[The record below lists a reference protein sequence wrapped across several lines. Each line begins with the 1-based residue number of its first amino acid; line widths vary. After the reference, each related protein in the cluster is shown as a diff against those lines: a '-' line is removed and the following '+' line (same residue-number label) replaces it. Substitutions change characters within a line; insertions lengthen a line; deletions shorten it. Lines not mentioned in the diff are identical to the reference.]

1 MSSAVMLIILFPQK
15 SWWSH
20 VPTVHQRLIGL
31 GDPVWRS
38 LRVAEYHQDG
48 TSLCPGKVEDVEGS
62 NRLRQVSAKEK
73 WKNRSPMLSNCPHVA
88 YVASGFFHVLKW
100 LLMDVWWL
108 VMSDD
113 FWWFLMISD
122 DFSVTCQSDWPPSHL
137 RSHHEDSHLGAWRPS
152 LRGANWNSLGHH
164 VVLSKSGSILIMW
177 LISDSTWFNQYPSIS
192 ND

>member
-113 FWWFLMISD
+113 FWWFQRDLPVWLAAKSLEVAPRR
-122 DFSVTCQSDWPPSHL
+122 FSP
-137 RSHHEDSHLGAWRPS
+137 RSLKAFPQRSELELAGAQ
-152 LRGANWNSLGHH
+152 H
-164 VVLSKSGSILIMW
+164 GSEQKWEYINQFG
-177 LISDSTWFNQYPSIS
+177 WFRIQPIS

>member
-113 FWWFLMISD
+113 FWWFLMISAWPA
-122 DFSVTCQSDWPPSHL
+122 SLTGRQVTWGRTMKILTSELEGLPSEE
-137 RSHHEDSHLGAWRPS
+137 RTGTRW
-152 LRGANWNSLGHH
+152 GT
-164 VVLSKSGSILIMW
+164 
-177 LISDSTWFNQYPSIS
+177 TWFWAKVGVY
-192 ND
+192 